1 MRTPSAVMRG
11 GNAMRA
17 ARAVLRRANALMR
30 EKWARARVTARR
42 QTRARGSARRA
53 SRAARA
59 NDECAR
65 VRRRRLARARAGV
78 VDEDRR
84 RPPLGDVDQRAWT
97 RARICE
103 MRRRGRARHSRVV
116 VARAGPNGR
125 DSRFISREEKELN
138 RENAKTWL
146 AVGSAALAMT
156 VVVAA
161 VYENSSDGFL
171 YGVDSIESY
180 ASGDGLDFVFAS
192 DGGPALSAASVAGA
206 AIWGLALYFASP
218 VSVIM
223 LFLGRT
229 DSERPSDW
237 LLRKVTGIAQ
247 MEDASVGAKVA
258 VAAWFLVAGVAA
270 SVVGDAAFG
279 DSTWQIS
286 SGLGFLT
293 IAGVSELGRPKRVDE
308 ATLAKLTAQY
318 DDFCEFAQNRLS
330 RSGRA
335 HQTEIS
341 RAFRDAYPQHD
352 ESVLDESEF
361 RSLVANWHPAAER
374 SPRGYYKNL
383 SLVKSERVSV
393 KDLGV

>member
-1 MRTPSAVMRG
+1 MSALASG
-11 GNAMRA
+11 GVVSRA
-17 ARAVLRRANALMR
+17 LARASSTRTADDRRSVTSTSARGRAR
-30 EKWARARVTARR
+30 ESTRCVGVDARGAWTRAGGGRGWARARR
-42 QTRARGSARRA
+42 
-53 SRAARA
+53 
-59 NDECAR
+59 
-65 VRRRRLARARAGV
+65 
-78 VDEDRR
+78 
-84 RPPLGDVDQRAWT
+84 
-97 RARICE
+97 
-103 MRRRGRARHSRVV
+103 SRVV

-286 SGLGFLT
+286 TGLGFLT

-318 DDFCEFAQNRLS
+318 DDFCEFAENRLS

>member
-1 MRTPSAVMRG
+1 MMPCTSG
-11 GNAMRA
+11 
-17 ARAVLRRANALMR
+17 
-30 EKWARARVTARR
+30 RV
-42 QTRARGSARRA
+42 A
-53 SRAARA
+53 SRA
-59 NDECAR
+59 
-65 VRRRRLARARAGV
+65 LARASSTRTRPNERSVTSTGARRCARAAARFVGV
-78 VDEDRR
+78 DA
-84 RPPLGDVDQRAWT
+84 RAAST
-97 RARICE
+97 RGWGGRERTHARS
-103 MRRRGRARHSRVV
+103 RAV

-125 DSRFISREEKELN
+125 DPRLISRGEKARN

-146 AVGSAALAMT
+146 IVGSAALAMT
-156 VVVAA
+156 AVVAA

-180 ASGDGLDFVFAS
+180 ASGDGLDFDFAS
-192 DGGPALSAASVAGA
+192 SSGPALGAASVAGA
-206 AIWGLALYFASP
+206 AIWGVALYFASP

-237 LLRKVTGIAQ
+237 LLRKVTGTAQ
-247 MEDASVGAKVA
+247 MEDASFGAKVG

-270 SVVGDAAFG
+270 SALGDAALG

-318 DDFCEFAQNRLS
+318 DDFCEFADRRLS
-330 RSGRA
+330 RSGRV
-335 HQTEIS
+335 HQMEIS
-341 RAFRDAYPQHD
+341 KAFRAAYPQHD

-361 RSLVANWHPAAER
+361 RSLVANWAPGAER

-383 SLVKSERVSV
+383 SLIKPARASVSV
-393 KDLGV
+393 KDLGL